1 MMSVYLFS
9 LFTDI
14 IVMVIFEM
22 LRTLEINLN
31 CGPNKQILKAET
43 RSEEITDPVPVG
55 SLVTYESISEWWC
68 SVDVVY
74 GDNSTVS
81 SYIFDNFSEYVGYKT
96 LSSFIM
102 PWSPMMDKY
111 VYTFLLIIT
120 YD

>member
-1 MMSVYLFS
+1 MSVYLFS

-43 RSEEITDPVPVG
+43 RSEEITVA
-55 SLVTYESISEWWC
+55 WRHMRA
-68 SVDVVY
+68 SVSGDAQWMLCNVY